1 MCEVATL
8 TDSIQQ
14 QPPSSAPAVPLLVGI
29 MGQTSSS
36 GTAASNNNNNHLQH
50 GGTARNGKKMYH
62 RHSSVQPAL
71 ASIRLLKKE
80 NSLTVGGS
88 GAKRADTV
96 LLQKARTESRNI
108 DQYGLLLANGGA
120 TGTNGAA
127 AATVPT
133 VTAAPSCPSEATT
146 ASNDLTVLLSS
157 GSAADVDRS
166 VNSVTGNGGTSSREF
181 FKSGDDTY
189 HRTDCCYYR
198 TMDNGYHK
206 LPSDSYHKTTEGCYV
221 KMTDGSFRRLDHTP
235 GSMTDGEE
243 DGSTVPAAA
252 ATTAAAPVQY
262 RVRNPMMKFLKRSK
276 SHTPA
281 TIVQLQKEKER
292 KAAAAAPQH
301 HRLSTIQSSEGAGGD
316 VGRQQAAA
324 AAAALLQHAHHH
336 HQKSVPTAAG
346 SLLVSSS
353 SQQQPLLTTRDSTHQ
368 QQQQHSHSHQ
378 HHSHH
383 HHHHHNHAHPPSASS
398 IVEQGSGGAVV
409 VTKQQQQSSAAVPN
423 HQNRRVMV
431 TMIDGGLPVV
441 AKSKPIH
448 DKPKSAKARVQ
459 EVKRDKGS
467 PNMQMRGTP
476 ARWRSGEEHI
486 GKYKLLK
493 TIGKG
498 NFAKVKLAKH
508 VPTNKEVAIKIID
521 KTQLNPSS
529 LQKLYREVRIMKML
543 DHPNIVKLFQVIE
556 TEKTLYLVMEYA
568 SGGEVFDYLV
578 AHGKMKEKE
587 ARAKFRQIVSAV
599 QYCHQKRIIH
609 RDLKAEN
616 LLLDSEMNIKI
627 ADFGFSNEFTP
638 GSKLDTFCGSPPY
651 AAPELFQGRKYD
663 GPEVDVWSLGVILY
677 TLVSG
682 SLPFDGATLKELRER
697 VLRGKYRIPF
707 YMSTDCEVLLKKFL
721 VLNPS
726 KRANLE
732 TIMKDK
738 WMNMGYEDDELKPYV
753 EPLPDLKD
761 QKRIGKTEALVAMG
775 YNRQD
780 IEDSLA
786 NTMYDDVFATYLLL
800 GRKSTDSESD
810 GSRSGSSLSLRN
822 IAGNEGAAAGN
833 SQVQSPTHR
842 GVHRSISA
850 SSTKP
855 SRRASSGGETLQIF
869 QRFITGVG
877 PTTAVAAAAAAA
889 AVGAGGGGV
898 GGGGGGGAVVGSMA
912 AAGGGA
918 GTGTVV
924 GGGTGGGTANVTGNS
939 VLAGATNN
947 HSSGTGGSGGGA
959 SERTS
964 ISSNFKRQ
972 NTIDSATIKENTARL
987 AAQNQRPAS
996 SITKPITSVDN
1007 SSISSPAKARTTS
1020 SSTSTKYDPS
1030 NGSRTVGP
1038 SAGLMPRR
1046 STTLYEK
1053 TSSTEKTNSTTDPTS
1068 NSFVAPIPEF
1078 NRGNSASA
1086 ATSGAGSG
1094 GGGGGGGVA
1103 NSGSAN
1109 TTGTGTTGVTTGSTA
1124 GGGGGGGGG
1133 TTTTGTMGGS
1143 GSVSVGGA
1151 GSVTGGGNGG
1161 SNIGGGGGGGGGG
1174 TGKGHVKS
1182 ASVSSPGPSADST
1195 TNSAATNDP
1204 LRQSMVNR
1212 NSLTPAVNSSRQPV
1226 AFPRNVPSRSTFHSG
1241 QTRARNSTVYAGT
1254 GGNVGDSP
1262 HSGKTFLQRLTTRF
1276 SKRPNDGQANTS
1288 TSTAS
1293 TNTEEPVKPRV
1304 LRFTWSMKTTSPR
1317 LPDEIMA
1324 EIRSVLDKNNCD
1336 YEQRER
1342 FVLLCVHGDP
1352 NTDSLVQWEIEV
1364 CKLPRLSLN
1373 GVRFKRI
1380 SGTSIGFKNIAS
1392 KIAYDLRL

>member
-1 MCEVATL
+1 M
-8 TDSIQQ
+8 
-14 QPPSSAPAVPLLVGI
+14 SA
-29 MGQTSSS
+29 SKEFE
-36 GTAASNNNNNHLQH
+36 
-50 GGTARNGKKMYH
+50 RNEAIRK
-62 RHSSVQPAL
+62 
-71 ASIRLLKKE
+71 SIRLKVPIRMEVAGTGATTTTTSTTTTATSPAPPPITSPTGTRRPVSLMTSPLPSPRLATLGVRERNLRNELDSGPTQRTSYLQRPTPAAKPATARVDIRDGYSLKLSDITRAPAE
-80 NSLTVGGS
+80 QPNSESVDVHSLSVLQTLERQINTMEFDERMKQRRDLLLQPPGSPGSPIMSSASMARRKDQRPVHYGELPSLLNTGISDVATGNGFGYLDREDS
-88 GAKRADTV
+88 GANDDSDDELAHARQNAFKRGEEGRSST
-96 LLQKARTESRNI
+96 
-108 DQYGLLLANGGA
+108 GGA
-120 TGTNGAA
+120 TGYSMKPKATRIINRTVSDTKNAEAA
-127 AATVPT
+127 VKTIRLKKLAPKPPVAVVGMKPSTAAPPPASSTTAADKGKGGLGLVVGRGGTSGGTAATVVGSSSAT
-133 VTAAPSCPSEATT
+133 GSTSTT
-146 ASNDLTVLLSS
+146 ASSSS
-157 GSAADVDRS
+157 GS
-166 VNSVTGNGGTSSREF
+166 GGT
-181 FKSGDDTY
+181 
-189 HRTDCCYYR
+189 
-198 TMDNGYHK
+198 
-206 LPSDSYHKTTEGCYV
+206 
-221 KMTDGSFRRLDHTP
+221 
-235 GSMTDGEE
+235 
-243 DGSTVPAAA
+243 
-252 ATTAAAPVQY
+252 
-262 RVRNPMMKFLKRSK
+262 
-276 SHTPA
+276 
-281 TIVQLQKEKER
+281 
-292 KAAAAAPQH
+292 
-301 HRLSTIQSSEGAGGD
+301 
-316 VGRQQAAA
+316 
-324 AAAALLQHAHHH
+324 
-336 HQKSVPTAAG
+336 TAAG
-346 SLLVSSS
+346 S
-353 SQQQPLLTTRDSTHQ
+353 
-368 QQQQHSHSHQ
+368 
-378 HHSHH
+378 
-383 HHHHHNHAHPPSASS
+383 
-398 IVEQGSGGAVV
+398 GGG
-409 VTKQQQQSSAAVPN
+409 VT
-423 HQNRRVMV
+423 
-431 TMIDGGLPVV
+431 G
-441 AKSKPIH
+441 SKPAAITTE
-448 DKPKSAKARVQ
+448 KKISAEVLKQFAAAQTQKVQ
-459 EVKRDKGS
+459 GS

-761 QKRIGKTEALVAMG
+761 QKRIEALVAMG

-855 SRRASSGGETLQIF
+855 SRRASSGGETL
-869 QRFITGVG
+869 RVG

-889 AVGAGGGGV
+889 AVG
-898 GGGGGGGAVVGSMA
+898 A

-1053 TSSTEKTNSTTDPTS
+1053 TSSTEKTNSTTDPT
-1068 NSFVAPIPEF
+1068 
-1078 NRGNSASA
+1078 
-1086 ATSGAGSG
+1086 
-1094 GGGGGGGVA
+1094 
-1103 NSGSAN
+1103 
-1109 TTGTGTTGVTTGSTA
+1109 
-1124 GGGGGGGGG
+1124 
-1133 TTTTGTMGGS
+1133 
-1143 GSVSVGGA
+1143 
-1151 GSVTGGGNGG
+1151 
-1161 SNIGGGGGGGGGG
+1161 
-1174 TGKGHVKS
+1174 
-1182 ASVSSPGPSADST
+1182 
-1195 TNSAATNDP
+1195 
-1204 LRQSMVNR
+1204 MVNR

-1276 SKRPNDGQANTS
+1276 SKRDNLRLPSERPNDGQANTS

-1392 KIAYDLRL
+1392 KIAYDLQYHSVGSDTTQDDGDDGGDDDDGTASGGGGGLTEAESESEQKRSNHHHHARKEGGNGGDGSVEPVEPFVPGGSVRMRSKTPSAAGATGGGSKRWSLVVVDGRSSLRRKEKERISSHHQQSLPRQRKEKMKEEDTGPTTTTTPSRTETVATTSGNGGGGEGEGSGDGGGGGGGGGGSTGTGCQPAGYNSLFASLLRTTTL

>member
-14 QPPSSAPAVPLLVGI
+14 QPPSAAPAVPLLVGI

-127 AATVPT
+127 AATMPT

-235 GSMTDGEE
+235 GSVTDGEE

-252 ATTAAAPVQY
+252 ATAAAPVQY

-353 SQQQPLLTTRDSTHQ
+353 SQQQPLLTTRDSTH
-368 QQQQHSHSHQ
+368 QQQHSHSHQ

-761 QKRIGKTEALVAMG
+761 QKRIEALVAMG

-822 IAGNEGAAAGN
+822 IAGNGGAAAGN

-855 SRRASSGGETLQIF
+855 SRRASSGGETL
-869 QRFITGVG
+869 RVG

-1086 ATSGAGSG
+1086 ATSGAGSV

-1109 TTGTGTTGVTTGSTA
+1109 TTGTGTTGATTGSTA
-1124 GGGGGGGGG
+1124 GGGGGGGG

-1161 SNIGGGGGGGGGG
+1161 SNVGGGGGGGGGG

-1276 SKRPNDGQANTS
+1276 SKRDNLRLPSERPNDGQANTS